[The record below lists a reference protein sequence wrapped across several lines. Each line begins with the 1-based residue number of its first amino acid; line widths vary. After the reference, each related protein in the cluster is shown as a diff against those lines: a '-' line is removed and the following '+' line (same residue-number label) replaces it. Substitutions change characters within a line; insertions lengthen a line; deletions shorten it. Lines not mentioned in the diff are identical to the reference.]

1 MVQRLFRL
9 PRLDRLE
16 KAPLVP
22 VDDHVNRKIAQVLTG
37 QHVEL
42 PPRLTQARDAH
53 FSDEADGVG
62 KGDKRQRTV
71 GTASRQVDEDVR
83 ELLPRKVEYVELLF
97 SADRS
102 PRDTRSVKRGVGRE
116 GVRR

>member
-42 PPRLTQARDAH
+42 PPRLPQARDAH

-62 KGDKRQRTV
+62 QGDKRQRPV
-71 GTASRQVDEDVR
+71 GPASRQDDEVVR
-83 ELLPRKVEYVELLF
+83 ELLPRKVEYVATLF
-97 SADRS
+97 HADRK
-102 PRDTRSVKRGVGRE
+102 SVVEGKRM
-116 GVRR
+116 

>member
-1 MVQRLFRL
+1 MHLGAQRPVIIADCRRYRMVQRLFRL

-53 FSDEADGVG
+53 LSDEEDGVG
-62 KGDKRQRTV
+62 KGDKRQRPRSEEHT
-71 GTASRQVDEDVR
+71 S
-83 ELLPRKVEYVELLF
+83 ELQSLMRISYAVFCLK
-97 SADRS
+97 
-102 PRDTRSVKRGVGRE
+102 K
-116 GVRR
+116 